1 MNPKKIHK
9 NIRRFCRRYRL
20 LLMVS
25 LVMILVF
32 TVAILIPE
40 VVEHQQQPGGYSDFL
55 DALGRRESS
64 NNYAAVNRFGYM
76 GRYQMGGMALKE
88 AGFKDADGAWK
99 QIMTTPGYIGKK
111 GMDKEKEGDAK
122 TPTGTYHFNY
132 HGVYSKEDFLRSP
145 DAQNTAV
152 AAYHAKVCSYIRA
165 YRLDRYIGST
175 YCGVEVTR
183 SGLLAACHLVGIGSL
198 KKALASG
205 THAYDGNRTPA
216 SEYMKK
222 FGGYD
227 ISEVWGE

>member
-9 NIRRFCRRYRL
+9 NIRRFCHRYRL
-20 LLMVS
+20 VLMVS
-25 LVMILVF
+25 LVMVLVF

-40 VVEHQQQPGGYSDFL
+40 AVEHQKGTGDYSAFL
-55 DALGRRESS
+55 DALGKRESS

-88 AGFKDADGAWK
+88 AGFKDADGAW
-99 QIMTTPGYIGKK
+99 TALANSY
-111 GMDKEKEGDAK
+111 
-122 TPTGTYHFNY
+122 
-132 HGVYSKEDFLRSP
+132 GVYSQDDFLHSP
-145 DAQNTAV
+145 DAQNVAV
-152 AAYHAKVCSYIRA
+152 AAYHTKVCSYIRA
-165 YRLDRYIGST
+165 YRLERYIGST

-183 SGLLAACHLVGIGSL
+183 SGLLAACHLVGVGSL